1 MSLNEPLR
9 ARIATIIRENDV
21 VLFMK
26 GTRTMP
32 QCGFSAQVV
41 SILDEHLPTYQTVDV
56 LSDPALRDGIKEFSS
71 WPTIP
76 QLYIRGEFIGGCD
89 IVKELHATGELVK
102 ALGLAQGAPQA
113 PPAIRV
119 TQAAVAAFAAA
130 RESDADFV
138 HIEIDPSFNYGLYFG
153 PRQAGDVEV
162 EAGGV
167 VFLLDRASAR
177 RAEGLSIDFVEG
189 PSGGGF
195 KLESPNDPPK
205 VKQLSPAALKA
216 MLDGGEALELFDVR
230 TDQERTIAKIAG
242 ARRLDQEGQQRLET
256 LAKDARIVFHCHH
269 GGRSQAAA
277 EHYLAKGFRNVYNL
291 QGGIDAWS
299 REIDPSVPRY

>member
-1 MSLNEPLR
+1 MSLSEPMR
-9 ARIATIIRENDV
+9 ARIATIIRESDV

-26 GTRTMP
+26 GTRTVP
-32 QCGFSAQVV
+32 QCGFSATVV
-41 SILDEHLPTYQTVDV
+41 NILDEHLPEYQTVDV

-76 QLYIRGEFIGGCD
+76 QLYVRGEFIGGCD

-102 ALGLAQGAPQA
+102 ALGRAQGEAQA
-113 PPAIRV
+113 PPTLRV
-119 TQAAVAAFAAA
+119 TAAALAAFAAA
-130 RESDADFV
+130 RESEADFV
-138 HIEIDPSFNYGLYFG
+138 HIEIDPSYNYGLYFG
-153 PRQAGDVEV
+153 PRQAGDVE
-162 EAGGV
+162 AQADGA

-195 KLESPNDPPK
+195 KLESPNEPPK
-205 VKQLSPAALKA
+205 VKQISSTALKA
-216 MLDGGEALELFDVR
+216 LLNGGEAIELFDVR
-230 TDQERTIAKIAG
+230 TEQERTIARIEG
-242 ARRLDQEGQQRLET
+242 ARHLDQAGQRYLET

-277 EHYLAKGFRNVYNL
+277 EHYLAKGYRNLYNL

-299 REIDPSVPRY
+299 QDVDPSVPRY

>member
-9 ARIATIIRENDV
+9 AKIATIIRENDV

-76 QLYIRGEFIGGCD
+76 QLYIRGEFVGGCD

-102 ALGLAQGAPQA
+102 ALGLAQGTPQA

-119 TQAAVAAFAAA
+119 TQAAVAAFSAA

-230 TDQERTIAKIAG
+230 TDQERTIAKIEG
-242 ARRLDQEGQQRLET
+242 ARRLDQEGQQRLEA

>member
-1 MSLNEPLR
+1 MSLSEPLR

-26 GTRTMP
+26 GTRSMP
-32 QCGFSAQVV
+32 QCGFSATVV
-41 SILDEHLPTYQTVDV
+41 SILDEHLPEYQTVDV
-56 LSDPALRDGIKEFSS
+56 LSDAALRDGIKEFSS

-76 QLYIRGEFIGGCD
+76 QLYIRGEFVGGCD

-102 ALGLAQGAPQA
+102 TLGLAQGAPQA
-113 PPAIRV
+113 PPSLRV
-119 TQAAVAAFAAA
+119 TPAAAAAFQSA

-138 HIEIDPSFNYGLYFG
+138 HIEIDPSYTYGLYFG

-177 RAEGLSIDFVEG
+177 RAEGLSIDFVDG
-189 PSGGGF
+189 PSGGF
-195 KLESPNDPPK
+195 KLESPNETPR

-216 MLDGGEALELFDVR
+216 MLDSGEPVELFDVR
-230 TDQERTIAKIAG
+230 TAQERAIAKIEG
-242 ARRLDQEGQQRLET
+242 ARHLDQEGQRYIDALPR
-256 LAKDARIVFHCHH
+256 DARIVFHCHH

-277 EHYLAKGFRNVYNL
+277 EHYLAKGFKNLYNL
-291 QGGIDAWS
+291 EGGIEAWS
-299 REIDPSVPRY
+299 HKVDPSVPRY

>member
-1 MSLNEPLR
+1 MSLSEPLR

-26 GTRTMP
+26 GTRSMP
-32 QCGFSAQVV
+32 QCGFSATVV
-41 SILDEHLPTYQTVDV
+41 SILNEHLPEYQTVDV

-76 QLYIRGEFIGGCD
+76 QLYIRGEFVGGCD

-102 ALGLAQGAPQA
+102 ALGLAQGAPQD

-119 TQAAVAAFAAA
+119 TPAAAAAFTSA

-138 HIEIDPSFNYGLYFG
+138 HIEIDPSHKYGLYFG

-162 EAGGV
+162 HAGGV

-189 PSGGGF
+189 PTGGF
-195 KLESPNDPPK
+195 KLESPNEPPR

-216 MLDGGEALELFDVR
+216 MLDGGEPLELFDVR
-230 TDQERTIAKIAG
+230 TAQERAIATIAG
-242 ARRLDQEGQQRLET
+242 ARHLDQEGQRYLET
-256 LAKDARIVFHCHH
+256 LPRDARIVFHCHH

-277 EHYLAKGFRNVYNL
+277 EHYLAKGFRNLYNL
-291 QGGIDAWS
+291 EGGIDAWS
-299 REIDPSVPRY
+299 HKVDPSVPRY

>member
-1 MSLNEPLR
+1 MSLSEPLR

-26 GTRTMP
+26 GTRAMP
-32 QCGFSAQVV
+32 QCGFSATVV
-41 SILDEHLPTYQTVDV
+41 SILDEHLPQYQTVDV

-76 QLYIRGEFIGGCD
+76 QLYIRGEFVGGCD

-102 ALGLAQGAPQA
+102 ALGLAQGAPQE
-113 PPAIRV
+113 PPSLRV
-119 TQAAVAAFAAA
+119 TPAAAAAFASA

-138 HIEIDPSFNYGLYFG
+138 HIEIDPSYKYSLYFG

-162 EAGGV
+162 AAGGV

-189 PSGGGF
+189 PTGGF
-195 KLESPNDPPK
+195 KLESPNEPPR

-216 MLDGGEALELFDVR
+216 MLDGGEPLELFDVR
-230 TDQERTIAKIAG
+230 TAQERAIATIAG
-242 ARRLDQEGQQRLET
+242 ARHLDQEGQRYLEALPRDT
-256 LAKDARIVFHCHH
+256 RIVFHCHH

-277 EHYLAKGFRNVYNL
+277 EHYLAKGFKHLYNL
-291 QGGIDAWS
+291 EGGIDAWS
-299 REIDPSVPRY
+299 HAVDPSVARY

>member
-1 MSLNEPLR
+1 MSLSEPLR
-9 ARIATIIRENDV
+9 ARITTIIRENDV

-26 GTRTMP
+26 GTRSMP
-32 QCGFSAQVV
+32 QCGFSATVV
-41 SILDEHLPTYQTVDV
+41 SILNEHLPEYQTVDV

-102 ALGLAQGAPQA
+102 ALGLAQDAPQE

-119 TQAAVAAFAAA
+119 TPAAAAAFASA

-138 HIEIDPSFNYGLYFG
+138 HIEIDPSYKYGLYFG
-153 PRQAGDVEV
+153 PREAGDVEV
-162 EAGGV
+162 RAGDV

-177 RAEGLSIDFVEG
+177 RADGLSIDFVEG
-189 PSGGGF
+189 PTGGF
-195 KLESPNDPPK
+195 KLESPNEPPR

-216 MLDGGEALELFDVR
+216 MLDSGERLELFDVR
-230 TDQERTIAKIAG
+230 TTQERAIATIAG
-242 ARRLDQEGQQRLET
+242 ARHLDQEGQRYLET
-256 LAKDARIVFHCHH
+256 LPRDARIVFHCHH

-277 EHYLAKGFRNVYNL
+277 EHYLAKGFKNLYNL
-291 QGGIDAWS
+291 EGGIDAWS
-299 REIDPSVPRY
+299 LVVDRSVPRY

>member
-1 MSLNEPLR
+1 MSLSEPMR
-9 ARIATIIRENDV
+9 ARIAAMIRDSDV

-32 QCGFSAQVV
+32 QCGFSATVV
-41 SILDEHLPTYQTVDV
+41 RILDELLPEYQTVDV
-56 LSDPALRDGIKEFSS
+56 LSDAQLRDGIKEFSS

-76 QLYIRGEFIGGCD
+76 QLYVRGEFVGGCD

-102 ALGLAQGAPQA
+102 TLGVAQEAAKVPSL
-113 PPAIRV
+113 RV
-119 TQAAVAAFAAA
+119 SQAAVAAFAAA

-138 HIEIDPSFNYGLYFG
+138 HIEIDPSYNYGLYFG

-162 EAGGV
+162 DAGGV

-177 RAEGLSIDFVEG
+177 RADGLSIDFVEG

-195 KLESPNDPPK
+195 KLESPNEPPK

-216 MLDGGEALELFDVR
+216 LLDRGEAVELFDVR
-230 TDQERTIAKIAG
+230 TVQERAIASIEG
-242 ARRLDQEGQQRLET
+242 ARHLDAEGQRYLEGLDKDTRL
-256 LAKDARIVFHCHH
+256 VFHCHH

-277 EHYLAKGFRNVYNL
+277 EHYLAKGFKDVYNL

-299 REIDPSVPRY
+299 HSVDPTVPRY

>member
-1 MSLNEPLR
+1 MSLSEPLR

-26 GTRTMP
+26 GTRSMP
-32 QCGFSAQVV
+32 QCGFSATVV
-41 SILDEHLPTYQTVDV
+41 SILDEHLPEYQTVDV
-56 LSDPALRDGIKEFSS
+56 LSDAALRDGIKEFSS

-76 QLYIRGEFIGGCD
+76 QLYIRGEFVGGCD

-102 ALGLAQGAPQA
+102 TLGLAQGAPQA
-113 PPAIRV
+113 PPSLRV
-119 TQAAVAAFAAA
+119 TPAAAAAFQSA

-138 HIEIDPSFNYGLYFG
+138 HIEIDPSYTYSLYFG

-177 RAEGLSIDFVEG
+177 RAEGLSIDFVDG
-189 PSGGGF
+189 PSGGF
-195 KLESPNDPPK
+195 KLESPNEPPR

-216 MLDGGEALELFDVR
+216 MLDGGEPIELFDVR
-230 TDQERTIAKIAG
+230 TAQERAIAKIER
-242 ARRLDQEGQQRLET
+242 ARHLDQEGQRYLDA
-256 LAKDARIVFHCHH
+256 LPRDARIVFHCHH

-277 EHYLAKGFRNVYNL
+277 EHYLAKGFKNLYNL
-291 QGGIDAWS
+291 EGGIDAWS
-299 REIDPSVPRY
+299 HKVDPSVPRY

>member
-1 MSLNEPLR
+1 MSLSEPMR

-32 QCGFSAQVV
+32 QCGFSATVV
-41 SILDEHLPTYQTVDV
+41 SMLDEHLPEYRTVDV

-76 QLYIRGEFIGGCD
+76 QLYIRGEFVGGCD

-102 ALGLAQGAPQA
+102 TLGLAQGEPQA
-113 PPAIRV
+113 PPSIRV
-119 TQAAVAAFAAA
+119 TQAAITAFASA

-138 HIEIDPSFNYGLYFG
+138 HIEIDPSHTYGLYFG
-153 PRQAGDVEV
+153 PKQAGDVEV
-162 EAGGV
+162 EAGGM

-177 RAEGLSIDFVEG
+177 RAEGLSIDFVDG
-189 PSGGGF
+189 ASGGGF
-195 KLESPNDPPK
+195 KLESPNDSPK

-216 MLDGGEALELFDVR
+216 MRDGGETLELFDVR
-230 TDQERTIAKIAG
+230 TEQERKLANIEG
-242 ARRLDQEGQQRLET
+242 ARHLDQEGQQYLET

-277 EHYLAKGFRNVYNL
+277 EHYLAKGFRNLYNL

-299 REIDPSVPRY
+299 QDVDPSVPRY

>member
-1 MSLNEPLR
+1 MSLSEPMR
-9 ARIATIIRENDV
+9 ARITTIIRENDV

-32 QCGFSAQVV
+32 QCGFSATVV
-41 SILDEHLPTYQTVDV
+41 SILDEHLPEYRTVDV
-56 LSDPALRDGIKEFSS
+56 LSDPTLRDGIKEFSS

-76 QLYIRGEFIGGCD
+76 QLYIRGEFVGGCD

-102 ALGLAQGAPQA
+102 ALGLAQAEPQA
-113 PPAIRV
+113 PPSIRV
-119 TQAAVAAFAAA
+119 TPAAVAAFSSA

-138 HIEIDPSFNYGLYFG
+138 HIEIDPSYNYGLFFG
-153 PRQAGDVEV
+153 PRQAGDVEA

-195 KLESPNDPPK
+195 KLESPNEAPK

-230 TDQERTIAKIAG
+230 TEQERKIAKIDG
-242 ARRLDQEGQQRLET
+242 ARHLDQEGQRYLET

-277 EHYLAKGFRNVYNL
+277 EHYLAKGFRNLYNL

-299 REIDPSVPRY
+299 HEVDPSVPRY

>member
-1 MSLNEPLR
+1 MSLSEPMR
-9 ARIATIIRENDV
+9 ARIAAMIRDSDV

-32 QCGFSAQVV
+32 QCGFSATVV
-41 SILDEHLPTYQTVDV
+41 GILDELLPEYQTVDV
-56 LSDPALRDGIKEFSS
+56 LSDPQLRDGIKEFSS

-76 QLYIRGEFIGGCD
+76 QLYVRGEFVGGCD

-102 ALGLAQGAPQA
+102 TLGVVQEAAKVPSL
-113 PPAIRV
+113 RV
-119 TQAAVAAFAAA
+119 SQAAAAAFAAA

-138 HIEIDPSFNYGLYFG
+138 HIEIDPSYSYGLYFG

-162 EAGGV
+162 QAGGL
-167 VFLLDRASAR
+167 VFLLDRTSAR
-177 RAEGLSIDFVEG
+177 RADGLSIDFVEG

-195 KLESPNDPPK
+195 KLESPNEPPK
-205 VKQLSPAALKA
+205 VKQLSPAALKE
-216 MLDGGEALELFDVR
+216 MLDRGEAVELFDVR
-230 TDQERTIAKIAG
+230 TVQERAIAAIDR
-242 ARRLDQEGQQRLET
+242 ARHLDAEGQRYLEGLDKDTRL
-256 LAKDARIVFHCHH
+256 VFHCHH

-277 EHYLAKGFRNVYNL
+277 EHYLAKGFKDVYNL

-299 REIDPSVPRY
+299 HSVDPTVPRY